1 MTRPVM
7 VLWLLGMVSCGAKTP
22 DPAPAVEVKATPIT
36 VFAAVSLT
44 EAFSAAAEKVPQVR
58 PTYSFAGSQQ
68 LVTQLTQGAPA
79 DVVATA
85 DEATMQRA
93 ADAGLVDTPATF
105 ARTTLV
111 IAVRPG
117 NPSKVVGLADLARPD
132 LTVVLADPSVPAGR
146 YARQALDVTGVKV
159 NPRSLELDVRAALAK
174 VTAGEADAAIVYTT
188 DVRSSGGKAD
198 AVTFAEAAAPGL
210 TVSYRIA
217 VVRATAHRAAAEAFV
232 VAATTSGGPVRHAL
246 LDAGFTT

>member
-1 MTRPVM
+1 MTMRV
-7 VLWLLGMVSCGAKTP
+7 VALCLLALVGCGSEIS
-22 DPAPAVEVKATPIT
+22 DPAPAALVEVTPIT
-36 VFAAVSLT
+36 VFAAASLT
-44 EAFSAAAEKVPQVR
+44 EAFSVAADKVPQVR

-117 NPSKVVGLADLARPD
+117 NPAKVVGLADLAGPD
-132 LTVVLADPSVPAGR
+132 LKVVLADPSVPAGR
-146 YARQALDVTGVKV
+146 YARQALDGAGVEV
-159 NPRSLELDVRAALAK
+159 SPRSLELDVKAALAK

-198 AVTFAEAAAPGL
+198 AVSFAEAAAPSL
-210 TVSYRIA
+210 AVSYRIA
-217 VVRATAHRAAAEAFV
+217 VVRATTHRAAAEAFV
-232 VAATTSGGPVRHAL
+232 TAATTSGGPVRQAL